1 MKQKDIRG
9 CYNGVGMLQC
19 GSFGANCEVVIIA
32 MKIGEEVAEKCDEI
46 CLCCGNSSVIREQDR
61 EKAGEM

>member
-1 MKQKDIRG
+1 
-9 CYNGVGMLQC
+9 MLQC